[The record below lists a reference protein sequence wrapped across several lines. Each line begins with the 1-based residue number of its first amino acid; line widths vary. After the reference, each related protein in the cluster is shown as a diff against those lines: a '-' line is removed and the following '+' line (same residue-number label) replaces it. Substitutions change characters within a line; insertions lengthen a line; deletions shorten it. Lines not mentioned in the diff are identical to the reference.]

1 MGARA
6 ATFGIPGVKEYTFP
20 LRQLSDARAIRT
32 RLINVFERAAS
43 PFCDDAERTRLLNF
57 VIVGGGPTS
66 VEFAAELYDFLQQ
79 DVRKLFPSLIPFC
92 HVTLVEASSRV
103 LGSFSSNLSD
113 YVKKLYESRDFKLL
127 LGKSVKEVHK
137 HHLELIDGTM
147 VRYGLCVW
155 STGNEMI
162 PFVKRLPFV
171 KEKRQPG
178 RLVVDEY
185 LRVLGSDC
193 IYSVGDCAAEQAAPK
208 PGTAQVA
215 AQQGK
220 WLAKHLS
227 GASTAPFRYVHR
239 GMLAYVGGMRA
250 LADLPI
256 WRSSGVFGWLFWNSA
271 YLTNSVSAK
280 NKAMN
285 ALQWAKCRIW
295 GRDVVTFDNTTSW
308 RPAEAQ
314 PTEAERSTNSGAKQ

>member
-6 ATFGIPGVKEYTFP
+6 ATFGVPGVKQFTFP

-32 RLINVFERAAS
+32 RLIEVFERASS
-43 PFCDDAERTRLLNF
+43 PFCDDVERARLLNF

-66 VEFAAELYDFLQQ
+66 IEFAAELYDFLQQ
-79 DVRKLFPSLIPFC
+79 DVKRLFPELIPFC
-92 HVTLVEASSRV
+92 HVSLVEAGSRV
-103 LGSFSSNLSD
+103 LGSFSANLSE
-113 YVKKLYESRDFKLL
+113 YVKKLYESRDIKLL
-127 LGKSVKEVHK
+127 LGRSVKEVHA
-137 HHLELIDGTM
+137 HHLELSDGSS
-147 VRYGLCVW
+147 VKYGLCVW
-155 STGNEMI
+155 STGNEM
-162 PFVKRLPFV
+162 LPFV
-171 KEKRQPG
+171 KQLPFAKETRQPG
-178 RLVVDEY
+178 RLLVDDY

-193 IYSVGDCAAEQAAPK
+193 IYAAGDCAAEQAAPK

-227 GASTAPFRYVHR
+227 GRTQAPFRYVHR

-256 WRSSGVFGWLFWNSA
+256 WRSSGVFGWLFWTSA
-271 YLTNSVSAK
+271 YLTDSVSPK

-285 ALQWAKCRIW
+285 ALQWAKCQIW
-295 GRDVVTFDNTTSW
+295 GRDVVTFDNSTSW
-308 RPAEAQ
+308 K
-314 PTEAERSTNSGAKQ
+314 EREPEQTMKQ